1 MVKRDYEHDNS
12 KLAYYITIDMELHP
26 GTSITPQ
33 EQKVLKCRQKWNSV
47 RKAYAD
53 FLGKPYIIPPVYQNK
68 TLKKV
73 ENTTNKTQ
81 KNPIAQ
87 NNNITR
93 KYRPAQNLVRV
104 KRSVKNR

>member
-1 MVKRDYEHDNS
+1 MVKRDYENDNS

-53 FLGKPYIIPPVYQNK
+53 FIGKPYIIPPVYQNK
-68 TLKKV
+68 TVKRR

-81 KNPIAQ
+81 KKPIAQ
-87 NNNITR
+87 NNNNTR
-93 KYRPAQNLVRV
+93 KYRPVQNVTGGKHSIR
-104 KRSVKNR
+104 NR